1 MLLTHLVPWRGP
13 SSELEVRNGFRDPF
27 SALSHRMERLFGDFF
42 DDFGLETSSSLDHRT
57 GGFSPS
63 LDVSQT
69 DKEITVSVEVPGI
82 EPKDIELSLTKDYLT
97 INGHKKEQSRDESK
111 HYHRLERC
119 YGSFRRVVPL
129 GYPVD
134 QDKVEAEFNNGI
146 LTITLPKA
154 PDAVSE
160 HKRIEIKT
168 K

>member
-1 MLLTHLVPWRGP
+1 MQ
-13 SSELEVRNGFRDPF
+13 
-27 SALSHRMERLFGDFF
+27 RLFGDFF
-42 DDFGLETSSSLDHRT
+42 GDLDFAPLEHKT

-69 DKEITVSVEVPGI
+69 DKEITVTVEVPGI
-82 EPKDIELSLTKDYLT
+82 EPDDIELSLTKDHLT
-97 INGHKKEQSRDESK
+97 ISGHKKQEARDESK
-111 HYHRLERC
+111 RYHHLERS

-129 GYPVD
+129 GYGVD